1 MGKIEGDELKD
12 ILKKNPHLDKY
23 LNEVKNKVAEPVLY
37 SPLPISVKEE
47 EYPNLIYSAQGAVF
61 IHIYRTR
68 EMDEMEYHAIEPTL
82 DENEKIKHDQLLKI
96 IVKKAPTKKSVLTDD
111 DLKEILKEI
120 IEESIIIDEKAIEA
134 EGGKKEGKKKNKKKQ
149 KTRQKKIDK
158 IKATS
163 VQKNNIEYFIL
174 KNVVG
179 CGYIEC
185 FMRDPYIED
194 LHIISGEKIHL
205 IHKVFG
211 MIKTNIE
218 IPKEDASLFTRKISE
233 KMGAPVSEGQPIID
247 GVLPDGSRGNIIY
260 SDAISI
266 RGPSMTIRRFTETP
280 ISITQLIKWGTL
292 SSGLAAYLWI
302 CLQYGRSF
310 FLCGGT
316 ACGKTTTMNALIPFI
331 PSEKKIYTTEG
342 TPEMQVPHTVW
353 QQLLT
358 KTSGPEEG
366 QVDMFDLLRAAL
378 RSRPDYIIPGEVRG
392 AEGNIVFG
400 AMQTGHPVMTTF
412 HAGSVTKVIQRFTGD
427 PINVPK
433 TFMDNLDF
441 VVIQLAVEQAGKVL
455 RRVVSIDEI
464 EGYNRAVDGI
474 MSRQAFTWDPIAD
487 EHRFVANRNSFILEE
502 KIAKN
507 AGYADPAEIYLEYD
521 KRKHILDRMVEEDIM
536 DYYETVQFIWAYYK
550 EGDKGIPIS
559 L

>member
-1 MGKIEGDELKD
+1 MTKIEKEEINQLYKKHPH
-12 ILKKNPHLDKY
+12 LKKYVDSITRKM
-23 LNEVKNKVAEPVLY
+23 KEPTFY
-37 SPLPISVKEE
+37 SILPREAKDEE
-47 EYPNLIYSAQGAVF
+47 FPNLIYSAEGAVF
-61 IHIYRTR
+61 IHIYKTR
-68 EMDEMEYHAIEPTL
+68 DMDEIEYHAVEPEL
-82 DENEKIKHDQLLKI
+82 DENEQKKHDILLKL
-96 IVKKAPTKKSVLTDD
+96 IVKKAPEKESILTDEELRKNLK
-111 DLKEILKEI
+111 DLIDEI
-120 IEESIIIDEKAIEA
+120 IIIDENA
-134 EGGKKEGKKKNKKKQ
+134 EGLPKEKKKGKNKTFQRGKL
-149 KTRQKKIDK
+149 
-158 IKATS
+158 KATS
-163 VQKNNIEYFIL
+163 LQKRNIEYFIL
-174 KNVVG
+174 KNIVG
-179 CGYIEC
+179 GSDIEC

-194 LHIISGEKIHL
+194 IHIIAGEKIHL
-205 IHKVFG
+205 IHKIFE
-211 MIKTNIE
+211 MIKTNVE
-218 IPKEDASLFTRKISE
+218 IPKEKASLFARKLSE
-233 KMGAPVSEGQPIID
+233 KMGSPVSEGQPIVD

-280 ISITQLIKWGTL
+280 ISVTQLIKWGTL
-292 SSGLAAYLWI
+292 SSGIAAYLWI

-316 ACGKTTTMNALIPFI
+316 ACGKTTTMNAIIPFI
-331 PSEKKIYTTEG
+331 PPEKKIYTTES

-358 KTSGPEEG
+358 KTSGPKEG

-378 RSRPDYIIPGEVRG
+378 RSRPEYIIPGEVRG

-441 VVIQLAVEQAGKVL
+441 VVIQLAVEQDGKML

-474 MSRQAFTWDPIAD
+474 MSRTAFEWNAISD
-487 EHRFVANRNSFILEE
+487 EHSFVANRNSFTLEK
-502 KIAKN
+502 KIAVN
-507 AGYADPAEIYLEYD
+507 AGYADPAEIYDEYE
-521 KRKHILDRMVEEDIM
+521 KRKHILDRMVEENIM
-536 DYYETVQFIWAYYK
+536 DYYEVVQFIWSFYK
-550 EGDKGIPIS
+550 EGEKGIPIA

>member
-1 MGKIEGDELKD
+1 MPKMKKEEVEQLLEKQLH
-12 ILKKNPHLDKY
+12 LKKYIDSITKKMKEPVFYSL
-23 LNEVKNKVAEPVLY
+23 LPNEVKN
-37 SPLPISVKEE
+37 E
-47 EYPNLIYSAQGAVF
+47 EYPNLIYAAQGSVF
-61 IHIYRTR
+61 IHIYKTR
-68 EMDEMEYHAIEPTL
+68 DMDEIEYHAIEPEL
-82 DENEKIKHDQLLKI
+82 NDAEKIKHDRLLKL
-96 IVKKAPTKKSVLTDD
+96 IVKKAPEK
-111 DLKEILKEI
+111 
-120 IEESIIIDEKAIEA
+120 ESIITDDELRETLKELIDEIIVIDENAVEA
-134 EGGKKEGKKKNKKKQ
+134 EKEKKGRSGRTGKRE
-149 KTRQKKIDK
+149 K

-163 VQKNNIEYFIL
+163 AQKENIEYFLL
-174 KNVVG
+174 KNIVG
-179 CGYIEC
+179 GSDIEC

-194 LHIISGEKIHL
+194 IHIISGEKIHL
-205 IHKVFG
+205 IHKVFS
-211 MIKTNIE
+211 MIKTNVE
-218 IPKEDASLFTRKISE
+218 IPKETASLFARKLSE
-233 KMGAPVSEGQPIID
+233 KMGAPVSEGQPIVD

-266 RGPSMTIRRFTETP
+266 KGPSMTIRRFTETP

-292 SSGLAAYLWI
+292 SSGIAAYLWI

-331 PSEKKIYTTEG
+331 PPEKKIYTTES

-358 KTSGPEEG
+358 KTTGPKEG
-366 QVDMFDLLRAAL
+366 QVDMFALLRAAL
-378 RSRPDYIIPGEVRG
+378 RSRPEYIIPGEVRG

-441 VVIQLAVEQAGKVL
+441 VVIQLAVEQGGKIL

-474 MSRQAFTWDPIAD
+474 MSRTAFEWNAITD
-487 EHRFVANRNSFILEE
+487 EHRFVANRNSYILEQ
-502 KIAKN
+502 KIAVN
-507 AGYADPAEIYLEYD
+507 AGYEDLAGIYDEYD
-521 KRKHILDRMVEEDIM
+521 KRKHILDRMVEEDVM
-536 DYYETVQFIWAYYK
+536 DYYEVVQFIWSFYR
-550 EGDKGIPIS
+550 EGEKGIPI
-559 L
+559 LL

>member
-1 MGKIEGDELKD
+1 MTKMTDEEVTEL
-12 ILKKNPHLDKY
+12 LKKHPHLKKY
-23 LNEVKNKVAEPVLY
+23 IDNIKKKMKEPVFY
-37 SPLPISVKEE
+37 SILTTEAKEE
-47 EYPNLIYSAQGAVF
+47 ENPNLIYSAQGLVF
-61 IHIYRTR
+61 IHVYKTKD
-68 EMDEMEYHAIEPTL
+68 MDQIEYCAIEPEL
-82 DENEKIKHDQLLKI
+82 DENEQIKHDRLLKL
-96 IVKKAPTKKSVLTDD
+96 IVKKAPEKDSIITDD
-111 DLKEILKEI
+111 ELRDILKEL
-120 IEESIIIDEKAIEA
+120 IDEIIVIDENAVEA
-134 EGGKKEGKKKNKKKQ
+134 KKEKKGRFAKTGKNE
-149 KTRQKKIDK
+149 K

-163 VQKNNIEYFIL
+163 IQKQAIEYFIL
-174 KNVVG
+174 KNIVG
-179 CGYIEC
+179 ASDIEC

-194 LHIISGEKIHL
+194 IHIIAGEKIHL
-205 IHKVFG
+205 IHKIFS
-211 MIKTNIE
+211 MIKTNVE
-218 IPKEDASLFTRKISE
+218 IPKEKASLFARKISE
-233 KMGAPVSEGQPIID
+233 KMGAPVSEGQPIVD

-292 SSGLAAYLWI
+292 SSGIAAYLWI

-316 ACGKTTTMNALIPFI
+316 ACGKTTTMNSIIPFI
-331 PSEKKIYTTEG
+331 PPEKKIYTTES

-358 KTSGPEEG
+358 KTTGPEEG
-366 QVDMFDLLRAAL
+366 RVDMFDLLRAAL
-378 RSRPDYIIPGEVRG
+378 RSRPEYIIPGEVRG

-441 VVIQLAVEQAGKVL
+441 VVIQLAVEQNGKML

-474 MSRQAFTWDPIAD
+474 MSRTAFTWNATTD
-487 EHRFVANRNSFILEE
+487 EHRFVANRNSYILEN
-502 KIAKN
+502 KIAVN
-507 AGYADPAEIYLEYD
+507 AGYADTAEIYDEYE
-521 KRKHILDRMVEEDIM
+521 KRKHILDRMVEENIM
-536 DYYETVQFIWAYYK
+536 DYYEVVQFIWSFYK
-550 EGDKGIPIS
+550 EGEKGIPIP